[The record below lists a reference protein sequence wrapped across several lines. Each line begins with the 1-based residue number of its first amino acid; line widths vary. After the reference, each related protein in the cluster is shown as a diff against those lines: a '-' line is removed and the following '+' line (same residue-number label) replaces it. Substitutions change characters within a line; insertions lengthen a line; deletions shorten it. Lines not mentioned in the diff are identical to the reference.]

1 MTYQEYAKK
10 VADDLSSNI
19 SNYKEIISK
28 AEQKIN
34 QSDISEQS
42 KTKFW
47 LELSKQF
54 ELNNKPECD
63 YSKLHAISESQ
74 GADELSKIIAK
85 AKSVIAQ
92 KTK

>member
-19 SNYKEIISK
+19 SDYKEIISK
-28 AEQKIN
+28 AEQIIN
-34 QSDISEQS
+34 RSDISEQN

-54 ELNNKPECD
+54 ELNNKLECD
-63 YSKLHAISESQ
+63 YSKPHAISESQ